1 MFLLEHWTYYSFSI
15 YLIVTQALGV
25 KTITENGP
33 VVEHSDVV
41 FVSVKPGV
49 VPTVL
54 EEVKSIASNK
64 LFISVAMGITIKQI
78 ENVSLKLHLFASKF
92 VLD

>member
-1 MFLLEHWTYYSFSI
+1 M
-15 YLIVTQALGV
+15 IVTQALGV